1 MLCQEHKDT
10 GSPSRGQGG
19 MAAQTANETSEDGS
33 KHQGN
38 EVQMHTSE
46 VVQLGEHPAA
56 P

>member
-1 MLCQEHKDT
+1 
-10 GSPSRGQGG
+10 

-33 KHQGN
+33 KHQGT
-38 EVQMHTSE
+38 EVCICTSE